1 MTAHAY
7 LSTSCLHA
15 ADEDRAAGE
24 RAALH
29 ARCSSE
35 RGVADGGETWA
46 KAPARCK
53 FCGALCRC
61 PCHGDEPLLAA
72 SAASGILTA
81 AAETLRYVATWG
93 SREPADLAEVAAG
106 IEQMRDA
113 PPGSLDWTCCPLCQE
128 ITCDH
133 GCPLRTVRG
142 QP

>member
-1 MTAHAY
+1 MTPPATRPPVPQEAVDAAMQARLDRWSLNPVSDLDREY
-7 LSTSCLHA
+7 LRRDVTLALEA
-15 ADEDRAAGE
+15 A
-24 RAALH
+24 
-29 ARCSSE
+29 
-35 RGVADGGETWA
+35 
-46 KAPARCK
+46 APV
-53 FCGALCRC
+53 
-61 PCHGDEPLLAA
+61 LAA
-72 SAASGILTA
+72 SPASGILTA